1 MFLSSVDRYAG
12 EFLELP
18 QGCQGPFLGSRGKM
32 GFLSRHRS
40 GIGPHLAWR
49 GESLFFPQV
58 VAGNMGFISS
68 YDGDL
73 RDMLVWPQESPV
85 SLPSL
90 PGPLSSTGAVAKTS
104 GFFSSADMD
113 LGVPLEFPQGSQA
126 LSPVQTCKSAFL
138 WS

>member
-1 MFLSSVDRYAG
+1 M
-12 EFLELP
+12 
-18 QGCQGPFLGSRGKM
+18 
-32 GFLSRHRS
+32 
-40 GIGPHLAWR
+40 R
-49 GESLFFPQV
+49 GESSDFLRVAEGNLGFF
-58 VAGNMGFISS
+58 SS

-126 LSPVQTCKSAFL
+126 SSPFQFSSVQSLSHV
-138 WS
+138 